1 MRTDTYFER
10 VWRNTGTYSCTYER
24 CIADMWY
31 ELVVVTDFVEFCGY
45 PLFLAVLAD
54 KMKEGK
60 LIHD

>member
-1 MRTDTYFER
+1 MRGRTDAPREVYCSY
-10 VWRNTGTYSCTYER
+10 VV
-24 CIADMWY
+24 
-31 ELVVVTDFVEFCGY
+31 LVVVTDFVEFCGY

>member
-1 MRTDTYFER
+1 LEKYGYVQMHL
-10 VWRNTGTYSCTYER
+10 ER

-45 PLFLAVLAD
+45 PLCFWLSIAD